1 MTTTELQDLSLA
13 WLDHSR
19 SQGLSPATIS
29 RRVASVRQF
38 GKYLGIDLLADYK
51 SPPQRKA
58 QPRPLPGGIDDI
70 QLMADAAVDSSEEAM
85 IWLCGTAGLR
95 ISEARS
101 VTPGHLT
108 TEGDQTWVQVI
119 GKGYKAREVAVPAR
133 SAGRLLALAR
143 LRHPDEPL
151 VLLTDSQAR
160 KAWKRAAA
168 RVGLRDSA
176 THDGRATVA
185 TAILGSTGNLRL
197 AQEVLGHASVAT
209 TQGYTGV
216 SRRQLAAAMGD
227 L

>member
-1 MTTTELQDLSLA
+1 MTTKNLADLSLA

-29 RRVASVRQF
+29 RRLASIRQF
-38 GKYLGIDLLADYK
+38 GKYLGVEVLADYK
-51 SPPQRKA
+51 APPQRKA
-58 QPRPLPGGIDDI
+58 RPKPLPGGVDDI
-70 QLMADAAVDSSEEAM
+70 ERMAAAAVDASEEAM
-85 IWLCGTAGLR
+85 IWLCGTVGLR

-101 VTPGHLT
+101 VTPEHLV
-108 TEGDQTWVQVI
+108 TEGGHVWVEVI

-143 LRHPDEPL
+143 LRHPHEPL

-160 KAWKRAAA
+160 KAWKKAAD

-185 TAILGSTGNLRL
+185 TAILDSTGNLRL

-216 SRRQLAAAMGD
+216 SRGQLAAAMGG